1 MKANQLF
8 GLVGKFGLKFD
19 AYSSFRPTPLNLRN
33 LLEFGRTA
41 PASKS
46 FEFLKNELPV
56 RIANIL
62 QEIRLLPDSLLLTK
76 PLQEIIKMYENT
88 FVTLLKYENSDCKRP
103 SIISKFTDDLHE
115 IVDTHSNVVMLM
127 AMGIKEMKEEGPN
140 SWDEDKQLQYFLDRF
155 YISRI
160 GIRMLITQHTLV
172 YGPILRENET
182 YVGCI
187 DPQCS
192 PLEQAVSAYGFAR
205 MLCTRVYGRSPGCD
219 IRVYNRL
226 PGDAIPDLDLIV
238 DSDGKPNG
246 ACELFADKPD
256 CSELTIRGKN
266 VNFCYVPG
274 HLFHMLFELSKNAMR
289 AVVEAHGSKE
299 QLPRLQIVI
308 CNAPEDVTIRLND
321 LGGGMSHQTSVQA
334 FKYTFTTASHLGP
347 LVDDTAEAS
356 QVASNRLGVD
366 PERATYSPL
375 AGRGHGLPLSR
386 LYARY
391 LGGELSLN
399 SVEGHGSSALI
410 YLKRLPETANELLPL
425 FTRTTRA
432 FYECPDSGEDW
443 ISGSSTRTAGQ
454 VERTRLSP

>member
-1 MKANQLF
+1 MKINRLF
-8 GLVGKFGLKFD
+8 DLVGKAGLKFD
-19 AYSSFRPTPLNLRN
+19 LYSSYRPIPLNLKS
-33 LLEFGRTA
+33 LTEFGRTA

-56 RIANIL
+56 RIAHIL
-62 QEIRLLPDSLLLTK
+62 QEIRLLPDTLLSTQ
-76 PLQEIIKMYENT
+76 PVRDIVKMYEDT
-88 FVTLLKYENSDCKRP
+88 FVTLLKYENCDSKRP
-103 SIISKFTDDLHE
+103 SIISEFTDDLHE
-115 IVDTHSNVVMLM
+115 IVDKHSNVVMFM
-127 AMGIKEMKEEGPN
+127 AMGIKEMKENYPD
-140 SWDEDKQLQYFLDRF
+140 SWDEERRMQYFLDRF

-172 YGPILRENET
+172 YGPMLRENET

-192 PLEQAVSAYGFAR
+192 PLEQAISAYGFAR
-205 MLCTRVYGRSPGCD
+205 MLCTRVYGRAPGCD
-219 IRVYNRL
+219 IQVLDRV
-226 PGDAIPDLDLIV
+226 PGDDNSPELDVTVDADGNPD
-238 DSDGKPNG
+238 G
-246 ACELFADKPD
+246 AHELFAQKPD
-256 CSELTIRGKN
+256 CSNLAVRGRN
-266 VNFCYVPG
+266 ITFCYVPG

-289 AVVEAHGSKE
+289 AVVERYKDE
-299 QLPRLQIVI
+299 ETLPRLQVVI

-321 LGGGMSHQTSVQA
+321 RGSGMSYQTSVQA

-347 LVDDTAEAS
+347 LVDDEQDCVPTS
-356 QVASNRLGVD
+356 RLGVD

-391 LGGELSLN
+391 LGGELALN
-399 SVEGHGSSALI
+399 SVEGYGSSALI

-432 FYECPDSGEDW
+432 FYQCSDSGEDW
-443 ISGSSTRTAGQ
+443 ISGSAIRNDENGFRPS
-454 VERTRLSP
+454 LNP